1 MIPAE
6 SISKYE
12 YFSGLS
18 ERATEELT
26 RHLETTLIPAGMHI
40 IREGTPPDYFYF
52 IKDGEVE
59 VTKRT
64 RFGQTASLT
73 TLGGGQGFGEMALLT
88 CSHRRT
94 SVTAKTDTSLY
105 RLSKKAFE
113 DVIMADV
120 SFRDKLIKRTQ
131 CYSAFNNMKTAQPF
145 ALIEPEKLY
154 MLTEQMEEKTFPQGE
169 DIVKQGEKG
178 EFFYIIKSG
187 RVEVLKAKGGNA
199 PERIATLV
207 GGESFGEEALIREEG
222 RNATVR
228 TMEDTT
234 VLALSKKEFDR
245 VLKTSFLEFSF
256 PEEVPLD
263 RLADYVFIDARIRP
277 EYEEEHI
284 EGSINIP
291 IEELRQRYHELD
303 KSQQYLTYC
312 TNDSRGMVAAFLMRS
327 QGFNASNLR
336 GGLSGWDGPVA
347 VGSDGI
353 HYPQV

>member
-1 MIPAE
+1 MIPAD
-6 SISKYE
+6 SISKYSF
-12 YFSGLS
+12 FSGLS
-18 ERATEELT
+18 GSAVEELA
-26 RHLETTLIPAGMHI
+26 RHLETTIVPAGMHLI
-40 IREGTPPDYFYF
+40 KEGTPPDYFYF
-52 IKDGEVE
+52 IKDGEAE

-73 TLGGGQGFGEMALLT
+73 TLSGGQGFGEMALLT

-94 SVTAKTDTSLY
+94 TVTAKTEVSLY

-113 DVIMADV
+113 DVIMADA
-120 SFRDKLIKRTQ
+120 SFRDKLIKRSR

-154 MLTEQMEEKTFPQGE
+154 LLTEKMQERTFPPGE
-169 DIVKQGEKG
+169 TIVTQGEKG
-178 EFFYIIKSG
+178 DFFYIIKSG
-187 RVEVLKAKGGNA
+187 RVEVLKARGDQA
-199 PERIATLV
+199 PERIASLES
-207 GGESFGEEALIREEG
+207 GESFGEEALIREEG

-228 TMEDTT
+228 TMEETT
-234 VLALSKKEFDR
+234 VLALDKADFDKI
-245 VLKTSFLEFSF
+245 LKTSFLEFSF

-263 RLADYVFIDARIRP
+263 RLPDFVFIDARIKP

-312 TNDSRGMVAAFLMRS
+312 TNDSRGMVAAFLLSS
-327 QGFNASNLR
+327 QGYNARNLR
-336 GGLSGWDGPVA
+336 SGLSGWEGPVA

-353 HYPQV
+353 HYPQA